1 MCKKKS
7 KEKEALI
14 NQTLGKNDI
23 KKKLGEITKAVLSK
37 INLLFL
43 NAFQLLAIW
52 IMLGL
57 QWVTECRYE
66 KMDLAGN
73 LLAFDIVACA
83 ANLAGMFKSEKE
95 KTQWEEEL
103 VRFAVWVMIVLI
115 CFASILYALIML
127 NAKEINILLQE
138 NEIWWTSWTFTLLVL
153 LISMLWE
160 IGR

>member
-7 KEKEALI
+7 KEKEPLM
-14 NQTLGKNDI
+14 NHPSGKNDLNE
-23 KKKLGEITKAVLSK
+23 KLREIASEMLSK

-57 QWVTECRYE
+57 QWVTECRYG
-66 KMDLAGN
+66 KMELAGN

-83 ANLAGMFKSEKE
+83 ANLAGMFKREKE

-127 NAKEINILLQE
+127 HAKEINILLQE

-160 IGR
+160 MGR